1 MEDSVLEDSV
11 PVEVTWDRLEADVL
25 RGLVEEFVSREGT
38 EYGATEVLLERKVKA
53 VIAQLKS
60 KKAAIT
66 FDPETQTTHIISKE

>member
-11 PVEVTWDRLEADVL
+11 PVEVPWDRLEEDVL

-38 EYGATEVLLERKVKA
+38 EYGATEVLLESKVKA

-60 KKAAIT
+60 KKATIT

>member
-11 PVEVTWDRLEADVL
+11 PVEVPWDRLEADVL

-53 VIAQLKS
+53 VIAH
-60 KKAAIT
+60 
-66 FDPETQTTHIISKE
+66 PETQTTHIISKE

>member
-11 PVEVTWDRLEADVL
+11 PVEVPWDRLEADVL

-38 EYGATEVLLERKVKA
+38 EYGATDVLLERKVKA

-60 KKAAIT
+60 KKATIT